1 MPELE
6 FTEITGLRDFW
17 ALSVIQVKPRQR
29 RFTKNVLL
37 SWMQSRHP
45 AVSFYRV
52 DHKGT
57 LVGYVMLIHAQE
69 PTQWI
74 IERLTIDQAYQRQ
87 GLGYAVA
94 DYLIDMVHGF
104 ENSEMVIA
112 RYAPENVAARKLFAK
127 LNFVQREEMFR
138 DRHVAVLQFEF
149 EEEPDDEPDDEPGA
163 EDGELEA
170 ENGEIEDE
178 ADSPEANDDDDDEY
192 DDDEDDEYDD
202 DDDDRKE
209 RD

>member
-1 MPELE
+1 MSKRQTDFEL
-6 FTEITGLRDFW
+6 TEISGLREFW
-17 ALSVIQVKPRQR
+17 ALRLVQVKQRQR

-52 DHKGT
+52 DRKGT

-74 IERLTIDQAYQRQ
+74 IERLTIDQAHQRQ

-112 RYAPENVAARKLFAK
+112 RYAPENVAARKLFDK
-127 LNFVQREEMFR
+127 LNFSQREEMFR

-149 EEEPDDEPDDEPGA
+149 EEVDDDENGDLDADDDET
-163 EDGELEA
+163 GE
-170 ENGEIEDE
+170 E
-178 ADSPEANDDDDDEY
+178 ADSPDDDDDED
-192 DDDEDDEYDD
+192 DDDEDDE
-202 DDDDRKE
+202 E

>member
-1 MPELE
+1 MSKLKTDFEL
-6 FTEITGLRDFW
+6 TEIAGLREFW

-52 DHKGT
+52 DLKGT

-112 RYAPENVAARKLFAK
+112 RYEPENVAARKLFAK
-127 LNFVQREEMFR
+127 LNFAQREEMFR

-149 EEEPDDEPDDEPGA
+149 EEVADD
-163 EDGELEA
+163 
-170 ENGEIEDE
+170 ENGEDDGERDIDDSETEDD
-178 ADSPEANDDDDDEY
+178 ADSPEEDDDDDDDE
-192 DDDEDDEYDD
+192 
-202 DDDDRKE
+202 E

>member
-1 MPELE
+1 MAKQKTDIEL
-6 FTEITGLRDFW
+6 TEISGLRDFW
-17 ALSVIQVKPRQR
+17 ALSVIQVKTRQR

-52 DHKGT
+52 DLKGT

-74 IERLTIDQAYQRQ
+74 IDRLTIDQAYQRQ
-87 GLGYAVA
+87 GLGHAVA

-112 RYAPENVAARKLFAK
+112 RYEPENVAARKLFDK

-149 EEEPDDEPDDEPGA
+149 EEVDDDENGA
-163 EDGELEA
+163 EDSDPVAGAGETEK
-170 ENGEIEDE
+170 D
-178 ADSPEANDDDDDEY
+178 ADSPVDDDDDE
-192 DDDEDDEYDD
+192 
-202 DDDDRKE
+202 E